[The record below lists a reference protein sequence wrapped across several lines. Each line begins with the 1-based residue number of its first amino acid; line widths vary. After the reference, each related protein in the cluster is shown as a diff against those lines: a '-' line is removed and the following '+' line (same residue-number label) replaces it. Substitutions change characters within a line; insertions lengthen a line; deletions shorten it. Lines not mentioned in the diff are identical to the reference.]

1 MGIVQCLYLL
11 RPHTLTSHAHLLTH
25 AGYARL
31 QLSKVFKKSNWE
43 RLYNMQKYTLKITE
57 TEANIL
63 FSLTTDTI
71 LAQVLRKLMMLR
83 ALMNMTNRLEKQ
95 VDWNTS
101 TPILLTKQGERNE
114 LLIHYTPFIY

>member
-1 MGIVQCLYLL
+1 
-11 RPHTLTSHAHLLTH
+11 
-25 AGYARL
+25 
-31 QLSKVFKKSNWE
+31 
-43 RLYNMQKYTLKITE
+43 MQKYTLKITE

-71 LAQVLRKLMMLR
+71 LAQVLQKRVLR

-101 TPILLTKQGERNE
+101 TPIPLTKQGEQQ
-114 LLIHYTPFIY
+114 

>member
-1 MGIVQCLYLL
+1 
-11 RPHTLTSHAHLLTH
+11 
-25 AGYARL
+25 
-31 QLSKVFKKSNWE
+31 
-43 RLYNMQKYTLKITE
+43 MQKYTLKITE

-71 LAQVLRKLMMLR
+71 LAQVLQKRVLR

-101 TPILLTKQGERNE
+101 TPIPLTKQGE
-114 LLIHYTPFIY
+114 LK

>member
-1 MGIVQCLYLL
+1 
-11 RPHTLTSHAHLLTH
+11 
-25 AGYARL
+25 
-31 QLSKVFKKSNWE
+31 
-43 RLYNMQKYTLKITE
+43 MQKYTLKITE

-71 LAQVLRKLMMLR
+71 LAQVLQKRVLR

-101 TPILLTKQGERNE
+101 TPIPLTKQGEQ
-114 LLIHYTPFIY
+114 L